1 MFCNSLYCLTKN
13 ITTMR
18 RVCGLDVHKDNIFVC
33 ILGENGE
40 KIEFKSGILTVELD
54 SFRDRLVN
62 LGVGEVAMESTS
74 VYWMPVWRILSGDF
88 RLYLVN
94 PLAIKQL
101 PGRKSDVKD
110 AEWIATCLLKDL
122 IRGSFVPE
130 ERVQQ
135 LRQYSRRLF
144 DLNKQSVYVQ
154 NKMDAAL
161 QRCNIRLSNYVSNVD
176 TKTYREVLSLLC
188 EGETNPEVLI
198 GKVHTRIINRHGR
211 DTVLASLTGVVS
223 QADTDMFR
231 QLSDELGLLRQHR
244 GQCQTAM
251 LEICQR
257 EFPKEFALISE
268 VPGINAQSATQI
280 LAEIGGDMNMFPS
293 ASTLVSWAGLK
304 PRNDNSN
311 GKIKSRKV
319 THGNKYLKKILVECS
334 WAASRTQGCFFNRFS
349 YRMVNQRKK
358 SRLKVQVAI
367 ARKLLVVIWNILS
380 KGIAY
385 TDYMKV
391 QEISENDHNNP
402 EGGR

>member
-1 MFCNSLYCLTKN
+1 
-13 ITTMR
+13 MR

>member
-1 MFCNSLYCLTKN
+1 
-13 ITTMR
+13 MR

-33 ILGENGE
+33 ILGENCE

-54 SFRDRLVN
+54 SFRDKLVN

-176 TKTYREVLSLLC
+176 TKTYREVLLLLC
-188 EGETNPEVLI
+188 EGETNPEELI

-211 DTVLASLTGVVS
+211 DTILASLTGVVS

-231 QLSDELGLLRQHR
+231 QLNDELGLLRQHR
-244 GQCQTAM
+244 EQCQMAM

-268 VPGINAQSATQI
+268 VPGISAQSATQI

-367 ARKLLVVIWNILS
+367 ARKLLVVIWNILA

-385 TDYMKV
+385 TDYQKV
-391 QEISENDHNNP
+391 QKISEIDHRNP

>member
-1 MFCNSLYCLTKN
+1 
-13 ITTMR
+13 
-18 RVCGLDVHKDNIFVC
+18 
-33 ILGENGE
+33 
-40 KIEFKSGILTVELD
+40 
-54 SFRDRLVN
+54 
-62 LGVGEVAMESTS
+62 
-74 VYWMPVWRILSGDF
+74 
-88 RLYLVN
+88 
-94 PLAIKQL
+94 
-101 PGRKSDVKD
+101 
-110 AEWIATCLLKDL
+110 
-122 IRGSFVPE
+122 VPE